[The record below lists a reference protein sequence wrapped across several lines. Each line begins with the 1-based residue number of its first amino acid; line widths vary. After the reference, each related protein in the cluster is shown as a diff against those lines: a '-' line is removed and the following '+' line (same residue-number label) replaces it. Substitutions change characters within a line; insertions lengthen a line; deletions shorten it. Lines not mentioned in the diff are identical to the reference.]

1 MNEPSNFV
9 KGSVDG
15 CPANDLEN
23 PPYVP
28 GELPRLRP
36 QHQSQDLMAP
46 SASLVRE
53 TQSCHFRGATGR
65 SQQGKGERGTQAQVR
80 ETLPTKAAPPPCGR
94 VGGDPRRDS
103 LLGLGGWTA
112 VESGR
117 LGRESGVCKG
127 QPLASALS
135 LSLETWRLQWGD
147 PQGPRAPRMGAAP
160 GRRWRRRANSPVSPG
175 VAGGALRA
183 ATICASSRQFLSSH
197 YNLHNLYGLTEAVAS
212 HR

>member
-46 SASLVRE
+46 LASLVRE

-112 VESGR
+112 VEGGR

-127 QPLASALS
+127 QPLASPCPCP
-135 LSLETWRLQWGD
+135 WKRGD
-147 PQGPRAPRMGAAP
+147 CSGVTRKVRGRPGW
-160 GRRWRRRANSPVSPG
+160 GRRLA
-175 VAGGALRA
+175 AGGGAVRTAPSPQAWLAGPSARLPSVPPA
-183 ATICASSRQFLSSH
+183 ASSSPH
-197 YNLHNLYGLTEAVAS
+197 TTTCTTCMA
-212 HR
+212 